1 MKLHVLVLVLLLGLY
16 RVCTECICQCIAL
29 IPYGCDIHHHHFI
42 CPIIQQYAHLHQYNL
57 EEQDSKVRQEH

>member
-1 MKLHVLVLVLLLGLY
+1 MSYKNGIITRHLY
-16 RVCTECICQCIAL
+16 WVH
-29 IPYGCDIHHHHFI
+29 DHHHHFI